1 MDNTINFNDVDYSKL
16 DPEKIDLGTC
26 GQTCAL
32 ICQTYERGAHNTYKE
47 SAVFATLNRILE
59 NSNTFAQSAQESLT
73 GYIRQ
78 PAQSVGDT
86 QSSGTDAPSE
96 ASLQGVKIGG
106 TDVSTAGD
114 AFGKSLMDWM
124 KNCIPCQ
131 GRLLA
136 LLELHPHVDLLG
148 ALEADLKA
156 RLGMLLELGNL
167 LSNMDI
173 YGDFCSL
180 LSLLNFMCI
189 PDLQRLIA
197 MFVALLAN
205 QAFELDGL
213 IGILQGLIAPM
224 FAPILMAITS
234 LLDQFS
240 LTVLSP
246 VDCIINAIDEQLRK
260 IDYEIAQGANEAV
273 GSLKGGLAEMKKNI
287 EEAKT
292 FIKQKLQFYIDQVKA
307 MLGELGFGD
316 IAYLK
321 ASLKKLILIRM
332 IGFIIA
338 VIAAISKGQAAC
350 SPGKSPETSELDNFF
365 NNFLNP
371 NSTFNLWVDPDGNI
385 RVDEKTPLSNDPNM
399 LTFEGDDLLNTELAQ
414 QISQTAAALTQPVA
428 AKIPCKLEVQ
438 TADVDKV
445 NRWMSELDSI

>member
-1 MDNTINFNDVDYSKL
+1 MDNTINFSDVDYTKI
-16 DPEKIDLGTC
+16 DPEKLDLGTC
-26 GQTCAL
+26 NQTCAL

-47 SAVFATLNRILE
+47 SAVFATLNRLLE
-59 NSNTFAQSAQESLT
+59 NSNTFASSAVESLQ

-78 PAQSVGDT
+78 PAQSVSDT
-86 QSSGTDAPSE
+86 QSTGTDAATE
-96 ASLQGVKIGG
+96 ATLQGMKIGN
-106 TDVSTAGD
+106 TDVSTVGD

-136 LLELHPHVDLLG
+136 LLELHPHIDLLG

-156 RLGMLLELGNL
+156 RLAMLMDLANL
-167 LSNMDI
+167 FSNIDI
-173 YGDFCSL
+173 YADLCAL

-205 QAFELDGL
+205 MAFELDGL
-213 IGILQGLIAPM
+213 IGILQGLIAPL
-224 FAPILMAITS
+224 FAPIMMAITS

-246 VDCIINAIDEQLRK
+246 VDCIIDAIDEQLRK
-260 IDYEIAQGANEAV
+260 MDYEIAHGASEAV
-273 GSLKGGLAEMKKNI
+273 GSLKGGMAEMKNSI
-287 EEAKT
+287 IEAKN

-316 IAYLK
+316 VAYLK
-321 ASLKKLILIRM
+321 ASLKKLFLIRM

-338 VIAAISKGQAAC
+338 VIAAISKGQAVC
-350 SPGKSPETSELDNFF
+350 SPGKTPEASELDNFF
-365 NNFLNP
+365 NNFMNP
-371 NSTFNLWVDPDGNI
+371 NSSFNMWVDDQGNI
-385 RVDEKTPLSNDPNM
+385 RVDEKVPLSNDPNM
-399 LTFEGDDLLNTELAQ
+399 LTFEGDNLLNSELVQ
-414 QISQTAAALTQPVA
+414 QIQQTAAALTQTTS
-428 AKIPCKLEVQ
+428 AKIPCRLEVQ
-438 TADVDKV
+438 AEDVSKV
-445 NRWMSELDSI
+445 NRWVAELDSI